1 MGTYTTL
8 LSGVSNLYY
17 TAPAQNLWQP
27 VWNGCERLSL
37 CRFAVHKS
45 VGYFL
50 ANSSVCV
57 GYFLASSK
65 KSVGYATIYS

>member
-1 MGTYTTL
+1 MDTNNT
-8 LSGVSNLYY
+8 
-17 TAPAQNLWQP
+17 
-27 VWNGCERLSL
+27 WNMSL
-37 CRFAVHKS
+37 CCFAVHKS

-50 ANSSVCV
+50 ANSSVSM

>member
-1 MGTYTTL
+1 MDT
-8 LSGVSNLYY
+8 SD
-17 TAPAQNLWQP
+17 A
-27 VWNGCERLSL
+27 WNMSL

-50 ANSSVCV
+50 ANSSVSV

-65 KSVGYATIYS
+65 KSVGYAIIYS